1 MRLSLCIST
10 QIRRS
15 FPQFPSPCGRARPLA
30 TGRQRSPPKRSGFML
45 WTPDEDAWSCPEL
58 NRGASGFNRQLYRL
72 SYRTVWVAGFEPTTS
87 PVRGERP
94 TKLAY
99 TQSHCPQCST
109 SIGVAANALMV
120 PHIRISRPV
129 TRSVNNASIRFP
141 LRGRLQRL

>member
-1 MRLSLCIST
+1 MVLHADMVHTYPPTSIE
-10 QIRRS
+10 
-15 FPQFPSPCGRARPLA
+15 AR
-30 TGRQRSPPKRSGFML
+30 KII
-45 WTPDEDAWSCPEL
+45 
-58 NRGASGFNRQLYRL
+58 
-72 SYRTVWVAGFEPTTS
+72 VWVAGFEPTTS

-109 SIGVAANALMV
+109 SIGVAATALIV

-141 LRGRLQRL
+141 PRSRLQRL